1 MGPHFSI
8 TCSKILFTMEAKV
21 VFVLALLAVAAVF
34 AEEVAEQTA
43 DQEGQVQ
50 FLSPFAYGYGLHYP
64 YAYAAPAAVRVVKT
78 APAVPASTVKVI
90 GARVG
95 YPYYPYGYGYNYV
108 Y

>member
-1 MGPHFSI
+1 MV
-8 TCSKILFTMEAKV
+8 LQV

-43 DQEGQVQ
+43 DQEGQDQ

-78 APAVPASTVKVI
+78 GKFIHFYKTLYCICTINP
-90 GARVG
+90 
-95 YPYYPYGYGYNYV
+95 
-108 Y
+108 